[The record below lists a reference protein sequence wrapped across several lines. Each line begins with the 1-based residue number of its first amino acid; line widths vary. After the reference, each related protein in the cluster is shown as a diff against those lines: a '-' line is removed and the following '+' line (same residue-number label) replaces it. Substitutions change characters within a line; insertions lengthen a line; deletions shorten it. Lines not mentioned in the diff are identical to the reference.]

1 MIDQTGLIFGIVMAV
16 VFLAYIFWPENVFA
30 AQRQKTRMEYLEER
44 KEQLFENLRDLNFEY
59 KAGKYPDED
68 FAAQRAQLEEET
80 ARLLAEIDTIR
91 SRA

>member
-1 MIDQTGLIFGIVMAV
+1 MIDQTGLILGIVMAV

-44 KEQLFENLRDLNFEY
+44 QEQLYENLRDLNFEY
-59 KAGKYPDED
+59 KAGKYPEED
-68 FAAQRAQLEEET
+68 FATQRAQLEEET
-80 ARLLAEIDTIR
+80 ARLLAEIDALR